1 VTVALGERVV
11 EVVADLGA
19 QCSPRWRYG
28 SGLRVGGR
36 TVLTAAHVVEGATAV
51 TVRGP
56 DKRDRAVTLQ
66 ASWTGDSGRLDLALL
81 DLQEAEELP
90 HVPIA
95 VVDRD
100 TASGAVVEGCWA
112 VGYPAFQEDE
122 REGRGA
128 VRETAHVSGYIPPLS
143 GLVGGMISLQ
153 VTQSPREL
161 PAQGTLG
168 ESQWSGMSGAAVFAG
183 DAVVGVV
190 AEHAARRGASD
201 ITVTPLQF
209 LSEPSSAPSNAQ
221 QLWQRLGVSEP
232 SRLVRLPRPRVQADY
247 HATLAANDVANS
259 VIPFDLQSPTRGFVG
274 RDAVLAELDRFAAA
288 NAGGYFEIVGD
299 AGLGKTALAAEIA
312 QRRGAIAFLT
322 SASGGTQHAAQFLK
336 HVSAELLIRYE
347 LDLKAL
353 PSGVADSPAVLTQF
367 MRLAVER
374 SREPVWIVVDA
385 LDEADTAAPG
395 ANPLLLPPHL
405 PAGVFVVVTRRA
417 GALLVGPGTAVQRYE
432 LTHDAPDQIADVG
445 AFVRSQVAADKRLA
459 AALDASAISVA
470 ELVAAVTHDGADGN
484 FMYVSFM
491 LAEVAASEPG
501 RVDLTRFPPGLTGY
515 YDQFWARMASAQE
528 DWETWE
534 QLFQPVLE
542 RLAVAADAVSE
553 AWLASQVGRSEQEIR
568 ARVLEPWER
577 VLSQIEHRE
586 PHTWRVTHRTFAEY
600 LVDSGKVDKA
610 RAHRA
615 IADAY
620 VERRRGRYDEWD
632 EYGLRYAAT
641 HLAEAAEGA
650 TGADRDATLTDLARL
665 VVDDE
670 LVRRQLDAGG
680 LAQVED
686 DLRRASSLLASA
698 AMPGAGLL
706 LVPIALTTL
715 RLRGELVAPDAMFDA
730 AGRGDVAGAQQILDL
745 FADDLDFDWHAA
757 LTIVI
762 AATAREAAPAEAV
775 ALYASVRGQ
784 IAESPGHSRVLALLL
799 GYMDGA
805 DDPGAPHALPLPE
818 AATAAEAEAMIDGLA
833 GSGPQR
839 VHMQDGST
847 QTSGYTSALDAPR
860 LVALAVDDPPVG
872 DPLFE
877 RYVDLH
883 GSYRYVQYRS
893 GSLWRLLPAV
903 IAHPDPSWVAR
914 MLRRIVSALLAPVR
928 GEFLEGVE
936 IAALS
941 LEARTGSATAAAT
954 FDERRA
960 KALRKAAKLPKG
972 SGTRSSGKRRVGDL
986 WALHRRRLTALA
998 ESCAHLE
1005 DERPAAIAM
1014 VVAANRIVGG
1024 FAGFTAP
1031 AHLTLAEAASIVG
1044 AAEAPADAVSRGLE
1058 SARRAAHNIRDPV
1071 NCARVSA
1078 RVAAMRARWWP
1089 GPTLAQLSDVV
1100 ARLERDPAAVEF
1112 SALHVVGED
1121 FGERDV
1127 DDLPVGVCAAA
1138 TLAELA
1144 EIFVRPLAEFLQIND
1159 GYDPAEP
1166 LAEGVAVNVP
1176 DPAFPAL
1183 IAARLAATALS
1194 ARCEPTA
1201 NGGLNSIA
1209 TAERLIRRL
1218 VPIAGRDATALST
1231 TVSRL
1236 LLATASDDPA
1246 LPGELQGL
1254 GPHLRAR
1261 VGDDRFQRL
1270 EA

>member
-1 VTVALGERVV
+1 MSVALGDRVV
-11 EVVADLGA
+11 EVVADLGPL
-19 QCSPRWRYG
+19 CSPRWRYG

-36 TVLTAAHVVEGATAV
+36 TVLTAAHVVEGAAAV
-51 TVRGP
+51 TIRGP
-56 DKRDRAVTLQ
+56 DKCDRAVTLRG
-66 ASWTGDSGRLDLALL
+66 SWTGDSDRLDLALL
-81 DLQEAEELP
+81 EVSEVEELP
-90 HVPIA
+90 YVPIA

-100 TASGAVVEGCWA
+100 TSSGALVEGCWA
-112 VGYPAFQEDE
+112 VGYPAFQEDQ
-122 REGRGA
+122 RQGRL
-128 VRETAHVSGYIPPLS
+128 VRETAHVAGYIPPLS

-168 ESQWSGMSGAAVFAG
+168 QSQWSGMSGAAVFAG

-209 LSEPSSAPSNAQ
+209 LSEPSSAPANAE
-221 QLWQRLGVSEP
+221 QLWQRLGVSDP
-232 SRLVRLPRPRVQADY
+232 RRLVRLPAPRPQPAY
-247 HATLAANDVANS
+247 HATLAANDVTNS

-274 RDAVLAELDRFAAA
+274 RDAVLAELDRFAASS
-288 NAGGYFEIVGD
+288 AGGYFEIVGD

-312 QRRGAIAFLT
+312 QRRDAIAFLT

-353 PSGVADSPAVLTQF
+353 PTGVADSPTVLTQF

-374 SREPVWIVVDA
+374 SDAPVWIVVDA

-417 GALLVGPGTAVQRYE
+417 GALLVGPGTAIQRYE
-432 LTHDAPDQIADVG
+432 LMHDAPDQIADVG

-459 AALDASAISVA
+459 AALDASQISVG
-470 ELVAAVTHDGADGN
+470 ELVGALTHDGADGN

-528 DWETWE
+528 DWQTWE
-534 QLFQPVLE
+534 QLYQPVLD
-542 RLAVAADAVSE
+542 RLAVAVDAVSE
-553 AWLASQVGRSEQEIR
+553 AWLASQVGRSEGEIR

-577 VLSQIEHRE
+577 VLSQIEHRG

-600 LVDSGKVDKA
+600 LVDSGKVDKG

-615 IADAY
+615 VADAY
-620 VERRRGRYDEWD
+620 VERLRGRYDEWD
-632 EYGLRYAAT
+632 DYGLRYAAS
-641 HLAEAAEGA
+641 HLAEAAEAARGA
-650 TGADRDATLTDLARL
+650 ERDATLTELARL
-665 VVDDE
+665 VVDGE

-715 RLRGELVAPDAMFDA
+715 RLRGELVQPGAMFDA
-730 AGRGDVAGAQQILDL
+730 ADRGDVTGAQQILDL
-745 FADDLDFDWHAA
+745 FADDLDPDWHAA
-757 LTIVI
+757 MTIGI
-762 AATAREAAPAEAV
+762 AWVAREAAPAEAA
-775 ALYASVRGQ
+775 ALYANARELVA
-784 IAESPGHSRVLALLL
+784 AEPNHSRVLALLL
-799 GYMDGA
+799 ERMDGA
-805 DDPGAPHALPLPE
+805 DHASAPHALPLPD
-818 AATAAEAEAMIDGLA
+818 AATEAEAEAMIDGLA

-839 VHMQDGST
+839 HHVRDSPST
-847 QTSGYTSALDAPR
+847 HTGGYTSALDAPR
-860 LVALAVDDPPVG
+860 LVALAMADPPVG

-903 IAHPDPSWVAR
+903 IAHPDSDWVRR

-941 LEARTGSATAAAT
+941 LEARTGSATAAAA
-954 FDERRA
+954 FDERRTT
-960 KALRKAAKLPKG
+960 ALALAAKLPKG
-972 SGTRSSGKRRVGDL
+972 SGTRAPGPRRVGDL

-1005 DERPAAIAM
+1005 AERPVAIAM
-1014 VVAANRIVGG
+1014 VAAADRIVGG

-1031 AHLTLAEAASIVG
+1031 AHLTRAEAASIVG
-1044 AAEAPADAVSRGLE
+1044 ADEAARDSVSRGLDC
-1058 SARRAAHNIRDPV
+1058 ARRAAHNIRDPV
-1071 NCARVSA
+1071 NCARVTA
-1078 RVAAMRARWWP
+1078 RIGAMRERWWP
-1089 GPTLAQLSDVV
+1089 GPTLAQLPDVV
-1100 ARLERDPAAVEF
+1100 ARLERDPEAAEF
-1112 SALHVVGED
+1112 AAMHVVGEA
-1121 FGERDV
+1121 FGYRDV
-1127 DDLPVGVCAAA
+1127 DDLPLTVTNAA

-1144 EIFVRPLAEFLQIND
+1144 EVFVRPVAEFLQVNE
-1159 GYDPAEP
+1159 GYDPDEP
-1166 LAEGVAVNVP
+1166 LAAGTVVNVP
-1176 DPAFPAL
+1176 DSGFPAL
-1183 IAARLAATALS
+1183 LAARMAATALS
-1194 ARCEPTA
+1194 APSATAAGGEP
-1201 NGGLNSIA
+1201 SSSA

-1236 LLATASDDPA
+1236 LLATATADAA
-1246 LPGELQGL
+1246 LPGELQRL
-1254 GPHLRAR
+1254 EPHLRAR
-1261 VGDDRFQRL
+1261 VTDERFPRM
-1270 EA
+1270 ET